1 MHILIN
7 KIFKQYIYM
16 QRNRKYCQG
25 ANKCFAEEEV
35 TFKKNIGISQPK
47 EAPKNLNRTNALGTR
62 FEYPSSVL
70 NKRFS
75 SMNMGFSTNNKLQKT
90 LNTDKTVNPSKNF
103 VQGDAWSNGYINKSQ
118 SKLES
123 NTGSMDRLA
132 RLKAQAVYNSN
143 N

>member
-1 MHILIN
+1 
-7 KIFKQYIYM
+7 M

-25 ANKCFAEEEV
+25 ANKCFMEEEV
-35 TFKKNIGISQPK
+35 TFKKNIGISQPR
-47 EAPKNLNRTNALGTR
+47 EAPKNLNRTKALGTR
-62 FEYPSSVL
+62 FEYSSSVL
-70 NKRFS
+70 NNMFS

-103 VQGDAWSNGYINKSQ
+103 VQGEAWSNGYINKSQ

-143 N
+143 K

>member
-1 MHILIN
+1 
-7 KIFKQYIYM
+7 M
-16 QRNRKYCQG
+16 QRDRKYCQG
-25 ANKCFAEEEV
+25 ANKCFTEEEV

-47 EAPKNLNRTNALGTR
+47 EAPKNLNRTKALGTR

-70 NKRFS
+70 NNMFS

-90 LNTDKTVNPSKNF
+90 LNTDKTVNPTSTF
-103 VQGDAWSNGYINKSQ
+103 IQGAAWSNGYINKSQ